1 MNVTFDDRVVVVTG
15 AADGLGRRFVED
27 FCSLGARVFC
37 CDKNAGGL
45 DVAKAAGAQTAVLDL
60 TDRAETSAWIAS
72 IEQATG
78 RAIDVL
84 VNNAGGFAHAVPRPI
99 EDVLDSEWDM
109 VMAINPGTA
118 FTVSRAAV
126 PGMKRAGKGRI
137 VNISSGAGI
146 ASSHNN
152 LYPYVAGKHAIVG
165 LTRQLADELGQ
176 YGITV
181 NAVAPG
187 RVISNEHAK
196 QLWAARPEAEKR
208 QFLERTFTR
217 RVGRPDD
224 ISNAVL
230 FLASDY
236 ASWITGQVLSVN
248 GGVRGS

>member
-1 MNVTFDDRVVVVTG
+1 MNITFRDRVVVVTG

-37 CDKNAGGL
+37 CDKNPDGL
-45 DVAKAAGAQTAVLDL
+45 EIARARGAETAVLDL
-60 TDRAETSAWIAS
+60 TDRHEAATWIAS
-72 IEQATG
+72 IEQQTG

-84 VNNAGGFAHAVPRPI
+84 VNNAGGFAHAIPRPI
-99 EDVLDSEWDM
+99 EDVLDSEWDV
-109 VMAINPGTA
+109 VMAINPGAA

-126 PGMKRAGKGRI
+126 PAMKRAGTGRI
-137 VNISSGAGI
+137 INISSGAGI

-187 RVISNEHAK
+187 RVISNAYAK
-196 QLWAARPEAEKR
+196 QLWENRPEPEKQ

-224 ISNAVL
+224 VSNAVL
-230 FLASDY
+230 FLASEY

>member
-1 MNVTFDDRVVVVTG
+1 MNITFDDRVVVVTG
-15 AADGLGRRFVED
+15 AADGLGRRFVAD
-27 FCSLGARVFC
+27 FRALGARVFC
-37 CDKNAGGL
+37 CDKNPDGLEVARAGGA
-45 DVAKAAGAQTAVLDL
+45 DTTVLDL
-60 TDRAETSAWIAS
+60 TDREQSAAWIAA
-72 IEQATG
+72 IEQQTG

-99 EDVLDSEWDM
+99 EDVLDSEWDV

-118 FTVSRAAV
+118 FTISRAAV
-126 PGMKRAGKGRI
+126 PAMKRAGKGRI
-137 VNISSGAGI
+137 INISSGAGI

-152 LYPYVAGKHAIVG
+152 LYPYVAAKHAIVG

-187 RVISNEHAK
+187 RVISTEFSQQAWDRRSKAEQREH
-196 QLWAARPEAEKR
+196 
-208 QFLERTFTR
+208 LERTFTR
-217 RVGRPDD
+217 RLGRPDD
-224 ISNAVL
+224 VSNAVL

-236 ASWITGQVLSVN
+236 ASWITGQVVAVN

>member
-1 MNVTFDDRVVVVTG
+1 MKIAFGDRVVVVTG

-37 CDKNAGGL
+37 CDKNAAGL
-45 DVAKAAGAQTAVLDL
+45 DIAKSAGAEATVLDL
-60 TDRAETSAWIAS
+60 TDRAKAAEWIAS
-72 IEQATG
+72 VEQQAG
-78 RAIDVL
+78 KAIDVL

-99 EDVLDSEWDM
+99 EDVLDSEWDV
-109 VMAINPGTA
+109 VMAINAGTA
-118 FTVSRAAV
+118 FSVSRAAV

-152 LYPYVAGKHAIVG
+152 LYPYVATKHAIVG

-187 RVISNEHAK
+187 RVLATEFSRQA
-196 QLWAARPEAEKR
+196 WDGRSEAEQR
-208 QFLERTFTR
+208 EHLERTFTR
-217 RVGRPDD
+217 RLGRADD